1 MKGDV
6 IMKQIKKILFAFL
19 CFFFATNINVVHAEE
34 ASEDTDDLQ
43 VVLDTIAEN
52 DLTNGESIS
61 VLDGKYTITCQE
73 ILEESPSLSRNVFS
87 TTKTYTKTYL
97 VSSSGDKAFSLQ
109 QTVVAVF
116 NTYTEKVC
124 INSHNVTFTSYD
136 SSYYLDHTE
145 QVSSLNSWN
154 SSVVASQKNVYIG
167 KIGSG
172 TMLICANAS
181 VTYSGTFRLS
191 FN

>member
-1 MKGDV
+1 MKR
-6 IMKQIKKILFAFL
+6 IKKVLFAFFI
-19 CFFFATNINVVHAEE
+19 FFFATNLNVAHAEE
-34 ASEDTDDLQ
+34 SPNDTDDLQ
-43 VVLDTIAEN
+43 IIIDAISEN
-52 DLTNGESIS
+52 DLSDGESIS

-73 ILEESPSLSRNVFS
+73 TLIESPVEPRNVYS

-97 VSSSGDKAFSLQ
+97 ASGSANKLFSLT

-124 INSHNVTFTSYD
+124 INSHSITFTPYD

-145 QVSSLNSWN
+145 QISSLNSWN
-154 SSVVASQKNVYIG
+154 SSVISSFKNIYIG
-167 KIGSG
+167 KYGSG
-172 TMLICANAS
+172 TMLICASAS